1 MREEFL
7 LRIYSGLYIVFLSPR
22 NIFLDISSA
31 SPPESSRGQSGREDE
46 MKKELKE
53 ITIGKAV
60 KYKRVK
66 FDVAKIVALYKSGK
80 PVSAIALAIGFP
92 PNCGQN
98 RTRRVLEQAGIYK
111 RTAAKKKKKAAK
123 AA

>member
-1 MREEFL
+1 
-7 LRIYSGLYIVFLSPR
+7 
-22 NIFLDISSA
+22 
-31 SPPESSRGQSGREDE
+31 
-46 MKKELKE
+46 MKKKSKE
-53 ITIGKAV
+53 ITVGKAV

-66 FDVAKIVALYKSGK
+66 FDVAKIIALYKSGK
-80 PVSAIALAIGFP
+80 PVSAIAVAIGFP

-111 RTAAKKKKKAAK
+111 PTVSKKAAKKKAAK